1 MSSKSLVWLFFVALI
16 IGGTAAGI
24 YINETSAS
32 KGTAANETT
41 ANETV
46 QEATGGANQQMNHS
60 SHGTAV
66 TDSAGTMGEMA
77 SPSPSPAPEAAAEP
91 VQEKAAVLPQPKAGQ
106 PVKGFTLTAMES
118 NLELSPGVTQAVW
131 TYNGTVPGQEIR
143 VTQGDFVRVTLKNE
157 LQVPV
162 TIHWHGYSVP
172 AGMDGVPGLTQDAVQ
187 PGETY
192 TYGFSADVA
201 GTYWYHSHQESS
213 VQVDKG
219 LYGALI
225 VEPKQSEQPDKDYTL
240 ILDEWMKEGGDAH
253 GAHGSGSMSED
264 EMMASMYNIYTVN
277 GKSGSSI
284 TALETKLGD
293 TVRLRL
299 INAGYLAHGIH
310 IPGEFRV
317 VSTDGQ
323 EIAEPAVLKD
333 QVVTI
338 APGERYDIELK
349 INSLKDFTIDA
360 HDDNKYNDQLVI
372 PVKVSGSKGE
382 ALEVQHDSLTDF
394 DLYHYGKP
402 AESDLSKVQK
412 FALEYTAVLNSRV
425 DGNGQVYTIN
435 DKVFS
440 ELPALQV
447 KTGDYVKLTFEN
459 KSTVDHPMHVH
470 GHFFQVLEING
481 VKVESTIMKDTI
493 RVKPGDKI
501 VVAFKADNP
510 GNWMIHC
517 HELHHAAGGM
527 AQQLTY
533 TDYQS
538 GYASPSNAANKPE

>member
-1 MSSKSLVWLFFVALI
+1 MSNKSLVWLFFLALI

-24 YINETSAS
+24 FISNTSAS
-32 KGTAANETT
+32 KDSTTIDSVNEVDTG
-41 ANETV
+41 
-46 QEATGGANQQMNHS
+46 ATNHQMNHS
-60 SHGTAV
+60 SHGTAG
-66 TDSAGTMGEMA
+66 AGTADSMGEA
-77 SPSPSPAPEAAAEP
+77 IPPSPSPSPEATAGT
-91 VQEKAAVLPQPKAGQ
+91 VQEEQATLPHPKSGQ

-118 NLELSPGVTQAVW
+118 NWELASGVTQAVW

-162 TIHWHGYSVP
+162 TIHWHGYPVT
-172 AGMDGVPGLTQDAVQ
+172 AGSDGVPGITQDAVK

-192 TYGFSADVA
+192 TYGFTADVA

-213 VQVDKG
+213 EQVDKG

-225 VEPKQSEQPDKDYTL
+225 VEPEQSEQPDKDYTL

-253 GAHGSGSMSED
+253 GAHGSGSMSDE

-277 GKSGSSI
+277 GKSGSLIKS
-284 TALETKLGD
+284 LEANLGD
-293 TVRLRL
+293 TVRLRF
-299 INAGYLAHGIH
+299 INAGYRSHGIH

-323 EIAEPAVLKD
+323 EIAEPAVVKD
-333 QVVTI
+333 EIVNI

-349 INSLKDFTIDA
+349 INSPKDYAIEA

-382 ALEVQHDSLTDF
+382 EMEVQHDQLTAF
-394 DLYHYGKP
+394 DLYNYGKP
-402 AESDLSKVQK
+402 AESELSKVQK
-412 FALEYTAVLNSRV
+412 FALEYTAVLNSKMN
-425 DGNGQVYTIN
+425 GNGQVYTIN

-459 KSTVDHPMHVH
+459 QGTVDHPMHVH
-470 GHFFQVLEING
+470 GHFFQVLEKNG
-481 VKVESTIMKDTI
+481 IKVESAIMKDTVM
-493 RVKPGDKI
+493 VKPGDKI
-501 VVAFKADNP
+501 VIAFKADNP

-533 TDYQS
+533 TDFKS
-538 GYASPSNAANKPE
+538 GYTPPSNAANKPE